1 MKRTPST
8 SRRSNLLLPALAALA
23 LMLPAFSAPAREVRP
38 GVEVLVDDYAKE
50 LRGKR
55 VGILTN
61 ATGVDRELNS
71 TIDLIRG
78 LEEVEVVRLF
88 SPEHGIRG
96 IAAAGEKVEDDV
108 DPISGLPV
116 VSLYG
121 ATRKPTQAML
131 EGLDLVLYDIQDIGS
146 RSYTYISTLTYLMEA
161 CQKAGVEVWVL
172 DRPEPM
178 GGHRVAGPMI
188 DHDLMSFIGVH
199 HVPQIYG
206 MTPGEWARMIHG
218 ERTPSLSLTVIPMDG
233 WRRGMTY
240 GDLGWPW
247 VPPSPHIPHWQACYF
262 YAMTGTLGEL
272 GKVSEGVGTPMP
284 FELAGAPWLDANAL
298 AAELNAQRIKGVIF
312 RPTSFTPRYGSFE
325 GQVCHGVQIHV
336 TDFERVS
343 PATVSRELMAAI
355 NRVAPERGVFA
366 DIDLTASPSLF
377 LKALGDR
384 GLAQALRDGAS
395 LKAEL
400 PRMEAERDGFI
411 KRRSQYLI
419 YK

>member
-1 MKRTPST
+1 MIP
-8 SRRSNLLLPALAALA
+8 SRRSPLLWPALTGLA
-23 LMLPAFSAPAREVRP
+23 LMLAAFSAPAREVRP
-38 GVEVLVDDYAKE
+38 GVEVLIDDYAN
-50 LRGKR
+50 LLQGKR

-61 ATGVDRELNS
+61 ATGVDRNLNS
-71 TIDLIRG
+71 TVDLVRG

-96 IAAAGEKVEDDV
+96 VAAAGEKVEDGI

-131 EGLDLVLYDIQDIGS
+131 KGLDIVLYDIQDIGS
-146 RSYTYISTLTYLMEA
+146 RSYTYISTLTYMMEA
-161 CQKAGVEVWVL
+161 CQAAGVEVWVL

-199 HVPQIYG
+199 RVPQIYG
-206 MTPGEWARMIHG
+206 MTPGEWARMIQG

-233 WRRGMTY
+233 WRRGMKY
-240 GDLGWPW
+240 GDLGWLW
-247 VPPSPHIPHWQACYF
+247 VPPSPHIPHWQSCYF

-272 GKVSEGVGTPMP
+272 GKVSEGVGTPTP
-284 FELAGAPWLDANAL
+284 FELAGAPWLDGNAL
-298 AAELNAQRIKGVIF
+298 AADLNARRMKGVVF
-312 RPTSFTPRYGSFE
+312 RPTSFTPRYGNFE
-325 GQVCHGVQIHV
+325 GQTCHGVQIYV

-355 NRVAPERGVFA
+355 NRVAPRQGVFA
-366 DIDLTASPSLF
+366 DVDLTAEPSLF

-384 GLAQALRDGAS
+384 GMARALREGAS
-395 LKAEL
+395 LEPEL
-400 PRMEAERDGFI
+400 PRIQAERDGFI
-411 KRRSQYLI
+411 RRRSQYLI